1 MGASNTTPRINRR
14 GFLKTATVL
23 TVGGAALGS
32 TRRVAAQDGSN
43 LTEWFANVSN
53 YRGIVDKRG
62 NARVGVTV
70 GAEGNGGGFAFDP
83 PAVRVDPGTTIVW
96 TWTGEGGMHNV
107 VAEDGAYKSELLEA
121 AESTFEYTFDDEG
134 VSTYVCGPHKPM
146 GMKGA
151 VIIGD
156 SNVTASPPK
165 PDYTYVSREPDYGD
179 WFDDVDNF
187 EGTVDMRGQTD
198 VRVYIGAEGNGGG
211 FAISPP
217 AIHID
222 PGTRVH
228 WEWIGEGGPHKFV
241 AEDGTYASPL
251 QSTGEWGYAFDG
263 VGISKYACEPHGK
276 QGMKGAIV
284 VGDVFEGVYE
294 ITPAHLSVFGA
305 LGAALLSPLA
315 FGAFLRIRDRLN
327 TQRKN

>member
-1 MGASNTTPRINRR
+1 MDTSFTTPPISRR

-23 TVGGAALGS
+23 TVSGAALG
-32 TRRVAAQDGSN
+32 TARPVAAQDDST

-62 NARVGVTV
+62 NGRVDVIV

-96 TWTGEGGMHNV
+96 TWTGEGGLHNV
-107 VAEDGAYKSELLEA
+107 VAEDDAYESELLEA
-121 AESTFEYTFDDEG
+121 AESTFEHTFDSEE
-134 VSTYVCGPHKPM
+134 VSPYSCGPHKPM

-151 VIIGD
+151 VIVGD
-156 SNVTASPPK
+156 IEVTASAPK
-165 PDYTYVSREPDYGD
+165 PEYTYVTREPDYGD
-179 WFDDVDNF
+179 WFADVDNF
-187 EGTVDMRGQTD
+187 EGTVDMRGQPD

-228 WEWIGEGGPHKFV
+228 WEWVGEDGPHEFV
-241 AEDGTYASPL
+241 AEDGTYASAL

-263 VGISKYACEPHGK
+263 VGISKYACRPHG
-276 QGMKGAIV
+276 QHGMKGAIV
-284 VGDVFEGVYE
+284 VGDVFDGLYE
-294 ITPAHLSVFGA
+294 VTPAHLSVFGA

-315 FGAFLRIRDRLN
+315 FGAFLRVRDRLD
-327 TQRKN
+327 TRRKK